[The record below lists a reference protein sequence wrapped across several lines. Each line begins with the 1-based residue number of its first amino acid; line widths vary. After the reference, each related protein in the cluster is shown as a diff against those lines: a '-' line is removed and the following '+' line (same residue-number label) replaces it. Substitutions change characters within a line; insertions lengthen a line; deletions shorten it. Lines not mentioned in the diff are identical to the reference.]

1 MFLLFVRYLHDEHQD
16 VLENDKKIFLM
27 TDWGEGFYF
36 IYSYMKIGNEFKIL
50 TRSKLDFDWKSR
62 SWSFAYII

>member
-1 MFLLFVRYLHDEHQD
+1 MFLLFVRYLHDERQD

-36 IYSYMKIGNEFKIL
+36 IYSYMKIGNEFNIATL
-50 TRSKLDFDWKSR
+50 LLGFTNSEICLLNI
-62 SWSFAYII
+62 AN

>member
-27 TDWGEGFYF
+27 TDWG
-36 IYSYMKIGNEFKIL
+36 
-50 TRSKLDFDWKSR
+50 
-62 SWSFAYII
+62 